1 VQLRFCIQ
9 SRYPHIGK
17 TQGASVA
24 LTIGLRKHIARWQ
37 RDGVIDEIVAE
48 RLRRDLENH
57 RSGFGLGGILA
68 VLGAVLL
75 GAAIISLVA
84 ANWEAMPRLLRVGL
98 IISVLWLGYVGG
110 AWRQS
115 LGDGRFGQAL
125 YLLAAITFGAGIALI
140 GQMYHLSGDASD
152 AALLWIAGTMVA
164 ALFLRSPVLV
174 SASTVITGFYLFVS
188 LDGSASEAVNYL
200 WMVPVLLFICGG
212 LVWYTTGRTARH
224 LIALLLITY
233 VIVVRIDL
241 DDAAILWLAA
251 LAGGALFV
259 LDGVRPGL
267 LERLTGWAEALGAYG
282 FFMLLVALLF
292 FQFDIATGSI
302 TDDSIPNQVLIGFA
316 ILGFSI
322 AGLILSGHR
331 NLAVRWV
338 AYSVFSL
345 EVLYLAFE
353 TIGTMIGTASFFL
366 SAGVIVLL
374 LAAFVIRMERRLQRR
389 NPKRQVTA

>member
-1 VQLRFCIQ
+1 
-9 SRYPHIGK
+9 
-17 TQGASVA
+17 VA

-152 AALLWIAGTMVA
+152 ATLLWNAGTMVA

-174 SASTVITGFYLFVS
+174 SASTAITGFYLVVS
-188 LDGSASEAVNYL
+188 LDAGSSEAVNYL

-212 LVWYTTGRTARH
+212 LVWYTKGRAARH

-241 DDAAILWLAA
+241 DDAAVLWLAA

-267 LERLTGWAEALGAYG
+267 LERFTGWAEALGAYG
-282 FFMLLVALLF
+282 FFTLLVALLF